1 MHRIADFRRRGLLT
15 LCLLVAAGLCLAQP
29 EPSPLSHSL
38 TPLAEPFTP
47 ADFEL
52 KDLDGRT
59 HRLSDYRG
67 KVILVNF
74 WGTWCPPC
82 IHEMPSME
90 RLYEKLKD
98 QPFMVLAINQWENE
112 EHVFPFMGQLEV
124 YPTFPMLFDPTSS
137 IADAFGVKALPS
149 SFILD
154 RQGRAVYGAQGGRAF
169 DHPEIEKAIR
179 ALFQ

>member
-1 MHRIADFRRRGLLT
+1 MHRIVKVQQNFLLAV
-15 LCLLVAAGLCLAQP
+15 CLLFTTGALTAQPESTPLSHTLTALAQP
-29 EPSPLSHSL
+29 F
-38 TPLAEPFTP
+38 AP

-52 KDLDGRT
+52 NDLDGRT

-67 KVILVNF
+67 KVILINF

-90 RLYEKLKD
+90 RLYQKLKD
-98 QPFMVLAINQWENE
+98 QPFIVLAINQWENE

-124 YPTFPMLFDPTSS
+124 YPTFPILFDPSSS
-137 IADAFGVKALPS
+137 IADAFGVQGLPS

-154 RQGRAVYGAQGGRAF
+154 RAGRVVYGAQGGRTF
-169 DHPEIEKAIR
+169 DHPDIEKLIR
-179 ALFQ
+179 QLF